1 MLLDLHISSNSL
13 HEESVAT
20 ETSYHFVRCGNLRNK
35 SLSAPPILEI
45 IPFAMSRDGF
55 SSATNRGGSVQY
67 ISTTHECI
75 TNCGKLFHRRPDRIQ
90 TSVLTLRCLYR

>member
-1 MLLDLHISSNSL
+1 MWLFLHVSSSSL
-13 HEESVAT
+13 HEDNVAT

-55 SSATNRGGSVQY
+55 SSATNRGGRVQY
-67 ISTTHECI
+67 ISTTQKCLV
-75 TNCGKLFHRRPDRIQ
+75 NCEKLFHHRPGRIQ
-90 TSVLTLRCLYR
+90 TFVVK

>member
-1 MLLDLHISSNSL
+1 MLLVLHISSNSL

-67 ISTTHECI
+67 ISTTQKCLL
-75 TNCGKLFHRRPDRIQ
+75 NCEKLFHHRLGQIQ
-90 TSVLTLRCLYR
+90 TFVVK